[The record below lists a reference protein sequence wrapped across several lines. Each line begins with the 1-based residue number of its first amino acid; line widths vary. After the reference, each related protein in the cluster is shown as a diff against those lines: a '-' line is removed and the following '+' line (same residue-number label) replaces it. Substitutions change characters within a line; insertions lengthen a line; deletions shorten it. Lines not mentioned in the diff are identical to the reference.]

1 MYAKGVHPRNTHTH
15 MLSLTG
21 KKFFVKPARSLE
33 ASGAA
38 RDGPRMLGDG
48 LERSSG
54 DAARSPRGYV
64 VSVCFVLFLFTV
76 FVFLWFY
83 VTKMVISIVSD
94 SIEGW

>member
-1 MYAKGVHPRNTHTH
+1 MPDVRVCQYWCIFGIHIQ
-15 MLSLTG
+15 SLHSPG
-21 KKFFVKPARSLE
+21 KKNSCDEGPALT

-64 VSVCFVLFLFTV
+64 VSICFVLFMFTV
-76 FVFLWFY
+76 FVFL
-83 VTKMVISIVSD
+83 
-94 SIEGW
+94 